1 MFPVSVTK
9 LLAEANQV
17 QSVCRGELK
26 LEGTFEG
33 RLSNSVRRTELISD
47 VGLSVL
53 PPQWLTWSLQCGQK
67 MGAL

>member
-1 MFPVSVTK
+1 MFPVSMTK

-33 RLSNSVRRTELISD
+33 HLSNSVRRTELISD

-53 PPQWLTWSLQCGQK
+53 PPQWLTWSLKCGQK

>member
-33 RLSNSVRRTELISD
+33 HLSNS
-47 VGLSVL
+47 
-53 PPQWLTWSLQCGQK
+53 
-67 MGAL
+67 A